1 MANLY
6 EITQDYLKIMSMM
19 EDPEL
24 DPQTLADTM
33 EAIDGELEVKAENY
47 AKVIKNL
54 EGDIAAIKGEMDR
67 LSAKKKTL
75 ENNIKNMKSAL
86 QMAMETTGKIKFK
99 TELFSF
105 GIQKNVPSLII
116 DTDDVYAIPE
126 EFLKYKDPDVD
137 KTALKEA
144 LINGDDATRKMLSGY
159 AHIEQG
165 QSLRIR

>member
-6 EITQDYLKIMSMM
+6 EITQDYLQILSMM

-33 EAIDGELEVKAENY
+33 EAVEGELEIKAENY
-47 AKVIKNL
+47 AKVIRNL
-54 EGDIAAIKGEMDR
+54 EGDIAAIKVELDR

-86 QMAMETTGKIKFK
+86 QMAMETTGKTKFK

-105 GIQKNVPSLII
+105 GIRKNAPSVIMDEPYIENVP
-116 DTDDVYAIPE
+116 E
-126 EFLKYKDPDVD
+126 RFLKYSEP
-137 KTALKEA
+137 TINRSAIKEA
-144 LINGDDATRKMLSGY
+144 IQNGEDLEGL
-159 AHIEQG
+159 AHLEQ
-165 QSLRIR
+165 SESIFIK